1 MKRINDYLLIT
12 IFILT
17 ALLIA
22 IVGLRVYSGFLE
34 NKEGAEELAWQEVL
48 ERNAQAQSRVLEME
62 AEIANIQDTESLQR
76 FIDDTVAAALAV
88 HNETVSGDETIS
100 DNMTVSGNGTV
111 SGNMTVSG
119 NATVSGNSTVSG
131 NETVSGNATVSGN
144 GTVSGNETVSGNM
157 TVSGNETVSGN
168 NLYWPPEHTL
178 EERRA
183 LRTSYEET
191 QEINRIDIERIL
203 NNTYDFSDMKIA
215 CLGDSI
221 TAAANLDNIENY
233 EQYAYPSKLQ
243 EILGVKEVYNLG
255 IGGSS
260 IGRYWADAFVDRY
273 TEIPADTDIIIVM
286 GGTNDGFC
294 VSDREFGSPD
304 SREYRTFCGDLDE
317 LMKGL
322 RENYPDTEIFFITP
336 LPNILHD
343 YLMSERDYLL
353 PQRQF
358 VEVICRL
365 AGEYDFELID
375 LYNANILDSHDA
387 NVIAG
392 YMPDGVHGNETGYQI
407 LAEHIASEIIRHYE
421 GIDDE

>member
-22 IVGLRVYSGFLE
+22 IAGLRVYSGFLE
-34 NKEGAEELAWQEVL
+34 NRESVEELAWQEVM

-62 AEIANIQDTESLQR
+62 AEIADIQDTESLQH
-76 FIDDTVAAALAV
+76 FIDDTMSAALLV
-88 HNETVSGDETIS
+88 QNEEVFGDGIIFEGTTVSDNETIPGDMMASGSETVS
-100 DNMTVSGNGTV
+100 DNMTVLGGKIV
-111 SGNMTVSG
+111 SSNMTF
-119 NATVSGNSTVSG
+119 SG
-131 NETVSGNATVSGN
+131 NETISGNT
-144 GTVSGNETVSGNM
+144 

-168 NLYWPPEHTL
+168 NLYWPPEQTL
-178 EERRA
+178 EERRT
-183 LRTSYEET
+183 LQTSYEET
-191 QEINRIDIERIL
+191 QETNRSDIERIL
-203 NNTYDFSDMKIA
+203 NNTYDFSAMKIA

-221 TAAANLDNIENY
+221 TAAANLDKIENY
-233 EQYAYPSKLQ
+233 EQYSYPSKLQ
-243 EILGVKEVYNLG
+243 EILGAKEVYNLG

-273 TEIPADTDIIIVM
+273 MEIPADTDIIIVM

-294 VSDREFGSPD
+294 VSDREFGSLD

-322 RENYPDTEIFFITP
+322 RENYPDAEIFFVTP

-407 LAEHIASEIIRHYE
+407 LAEHIAGEIIRHYVDA
-421 GIDDE
+421 DDE

>member
-17 ALLIA
+17 ALLTA

-34 NKEGAEELAWQEVL
+34 NRESVEELAWQEIM
-48 ERNAQAQSRVLEME
+48 ERNAQAQSRVLEIE
-62 AEIANIQDTESLQR
+62 AEIANIQDTESLQH
-76 FIDDTVAAALAV
+76 FIDDTMAAALLV
-88 HNETVSGDETIS
+88 HNEEVFGDGIFFGNTTVSGDETILGS
-100 DNMTVSGNGTV
+100 
-111 SGNMTVSG
+111 
-119 NATVSGNSTVSG
+119 
-131 NETVSGNATVSGN
+131 
-144 GTVSGNETVSGNM
+144 M
-157 TVSGNETVSGN
+157 TVSGNETVSGDMTVSSDTIASGN
-168 NLYWPPEHTL
+168 MTVTGNETVSGNTTVSGNDLYWPPEQTL

-191 QEINRIDIERIL
+191 QEINRIDTERII
-203 NNTYDFSDMKIA
+203 NNTYDFSEIKIA

-221 TAAANLDNIENY
+221 TAAANLDQIENY
-233 EQYAYPSKLQ
+233 EQYSYPSKLQ
-243 EILGVKEVYNLG
+243 EILGAKEVYNLG

-273 TEIPADTDIIIVM
+273 TEIPANTDIIIVM

-294 VSDREFGSPD
+294 VSDQEFGSLD
-304 SREYRTFCGDLDE
+304 NREYRTFCGDLDE

-322 RENYPDTEIFFITP
+322 RENYPDAKIFFATP

-343 YLMSERDYLL
+343 YLMSEREYLL

-365 AGEYDFELID
+365 AGEYGFELID

-387 NVIAG
+387 DVIAG

-407 LAEHIASEIIRHYE
+407 LAEHFASEIIQRYM
-421 GIDDE
+421 DTADE

>member
-17 ALLIA
+17 ASLTA
-22 IVGLRVYSGFLE
+22 IVGLRIYSGFLE
-34 NKEGAEELAWQEVL
+34 NEEGAEELVWQEVM
-48 ERNAQAQSRVLEME
+48 ERNAHAQSRVLEIE
-62 AEIANIQDTESLQR
+62 AEIANIQDTESLQH
-76 FIDDTVAAALAV
+76 FIDDTMEAALLV
-88 HNETVSGDETIS
+88 QNEEVFGDGIIFENTTVSGDAAI
-100 DNMTVSGNGTV
+100 
-111 SGNMTVSG
+111 
-119 NATVSGNSTVSG
+119 SGNSTVSG
-131 NETVSGNATVSGN
+131 NSA
-144 GTVSGNETVSGNM
+144 VSGNEAVSDNNTISGNV

-168 NLYWPPEHTL
+168 NLYWPPEQTL

-203 NNTYDFSDMKIA
+203 NNTCDFSDMKIA

-221 TAAANLDNIENY
+221 TAAANLDHIENY

-243 EILGVKEVYNLG
+243 EILGAKEVYNLG

-273 TEIPADTDIIIVM
+273 TEIPVDTDIIIVM

-294 VSDREFGSPD
+294 VSDREFGSLD

-322 RENYPDTEIFFITP
+322 RENYPAAEIFFITP

-387 NVIAG
+387 NVIAD

-407 LAEHIASEIIRHYE
+407 LAEHIASEIIRCYANT
-421 GIDDE
+421 DDE